1 MPGRKSWKIKGGMNQ
16 ETQSIIVALL
26 GGLLLSITLSGR
38 FTSYVRPGFKPLL
51 LIGGGVLVAVGV
63 LSLILAIMADV
74 KADKARKQ
82 AALAA
87 TERAAGRIDS
97 AGATHPA
104 ERSLTAA
111 DSGHHGG
118 AHPVGADVLA
128 PPAGDSS
135 AHDHSAGGAHDH
147 LAGGAHNHLAGGAHD
162 HLAGDAHGHD
172 HSTSKAPWLILLPV
186 LVLLLVAPPALGAD
200 AVARNATSQGLA
212 GMDVVA
218 QEPAGSKDG
227 AGAGGGYK
235 FNDGSGSA
243 QDSTGS
249 RRTMHFPPLD
259 PGANPPVQL
268 KDFIL
273 RALYDA
279 DNSVKDTPVTVTGF
293 IAPAGEGY
301 TSGYTIARIVISCC
315 AADAN
320 PMQLHV
326 DGDPP
331 FPVNTWV
338 DAVVTVVP
346 DTATMDNGYVPVVT
360 LTSATSIPQPDDP
373 YEH

>member
-1 MPGRKSWKIKGGMNQ
+1 MRGLKNGGMNP
-16 ETQSIIVALL
+16 ETQSIVVALL

-82 AALAA
+82 AAWPRVNVLQRDP
-87 TERAAGRIDS
+87 TPRSNSRS
-97 AGATHPA
+97 A
-104 ERSLTAA
+104 ERYRTEHGDRSEHGDHPELG
-111 DSGHHGG
+111 DHSEHGG
-118 AHPVGADVLA
+118 A
-128 PPAGDSS
+128 
-135 AHDHSAGGAHDH
+135 
-147 LAGGAHNHLAGGAHD
+147 
-162 HLAGDAHGHD
+162 DAHGHD

-227 AGAGGGYK
+227 AGVGGGYK

-243 QDSTGS
+243 EDSTGS

-259 PGANPPVQL
+259 PGANPPVL
-268 KDFIL
+268 MKDFIL

-338 DAVVTVVP
+338 DAVVTAVP

>member
-1 MPGRKSWKIKGGMNQ
+1 MRGLKGGMNR
-16 ETQSIIVALL
+16 ETQSIVVALL

-82 AALAA
+82 LALAA
-87 TERAAGRIDS
+87 SERS
-97 AGATHPA
+97 AGNSDVSGSIRPA
-104 ERSLTAA
+104 ERSVAA
-111 DSGHHGG
+111 PSD
-118 AHPVGADVLA
+118 D
-128 PPAGDSS
+128 
-135 AHDHSAGGAHDH
+135 DHEHAEGS
-147 LAGGAHNHLAGGAHD
+147 
-162 HLAGDAHGHD
+162 DAHGHD

-243 QDSTGS
+243 EDSTGS

-259 PGANPPVQL
+259 PGANPAVGM

-293 IAPAGEGY
+293 IAPAGQGY

-331 FPVNTWV
+331 FPTNTWV

-346 DTATMDNGYVPVVT
+346 NTATMDNGYVPVVT
-360 LTSATSIPQPDDP
+360 LTSATSVPQPDDP

>member
-1 MPGRKSWKIKGGMNQ
+1 MRGRFSGGMNR
-16 ETQSIIVALL
+16 ETQSIVVALL

-51 LIGGGVLVAVGV
+51 LIGGGILVAVGV

-87 TERAAGRIDS
+87 SERSAGRIRRHR
-97 AGATHPA
+97 GAFGPA
-104 ERSLTAA
+104 ERSVDGARTAGT
-111 DSGHHGG
+111 DGG
-118 AHPVGADVLA
+118 DDRRRGIGRRGTCDGA
-128 PPAGDSS
+128 
-135 AHDHSAGGAHDH
+135 
-147 LAGGAHNHLAGGAHD
+147 
-162 HLAGDAHGHD
+162 DAHGHD

-227 AGAGGGYK
+227 AGAERRLQVQRRQRFG
-235 FNDGSGSA
+235 DRTPPA
-243 QDSTGS
+243 PTGRCTS
-249 RRTMHFPPLD
+249 RRWTRAPTRRCGM
-259 PGANPPVQL
+259 

-293 IAPAGEGY
+293 IAPAGDGY

-331 FPVNTWV
+331 FPTNTWV

-346 DTATMDNGYVPVVT
+346 NTATMDNGYVPVVT
-360 LTSATSIPQPDDP
+360 LTSATSVPQPDDP

>member
-1 MPGRKSWKIKGGMNQ
+1 MRGRFSGGMNT
-16 ETQSIIVALL
+16 ETQSIVVALL

-38 FTSYVRPGFKPLL
+38 FTSYVRPSFKPLL
-51 LIGGGVLVAVGV
+51 LLGGGVLVAVGV

-74 KADKARKQ
+74 QADKARKQ

-87 TERAAGRIDS
+87 SERSAGRIDS
-97 AGATHPA
+97 AGAIHPA
-104 ERSLTAA
+104 ERSLAEA
-111 DSGHHGG
+111 DGDHDER
-118 AHPVGADVLA
+118 PFPDGADA
-128 PPAGDSS
+128 AGSEQPIGAD
-135 AHDHSAGGAHDH
+135 AHGHGHST
-147 LAGGAHNHLAGGAHD
+147 
-162 HLAGDAHGHD
+162 GDAHGHD
-172 HSTSKAPWLILLPV
+172 HSASKAPWLILLPV

-227 AGAGGGYK
+227 AGGGGGYK

-243 QDSTGS
+243 EDSTGS

-259 PGANPPVQL
+259 EGANPPVL
-268 KDFIL
+268 MKDFIL

-279 DNSVKDTPVTVTGF
+279 DNSVQDTPVTVTGF
-293 IAPAGEGY
+293 IAPAGQGY
-301 TSGYTIARIVISCC
+301 SSGYTIARIVISCC

-326 DGDPP
+326 EGDPP

>member
-1 MPGRKSWKIKGGMNQ
+1 MPGRKNWKIKGGMNQ

-87 TERAAGRIDS
+87 SERSAGRTDS
-97 AGATHPA
+97 AGAIHPP

-111 DSGHHGG
+111 DGDHHGG

-128 PPAGDSS
+128 PAAGDSS
-135 AHDHSAGGAHDH
+135 GHDHS
-147 LAGGAHNHLAGGAHD
+147 
-162 HLAGDAHGHD
+162 AGDAHGHD

-259 PGANPPVQL
+259 PGVNPPVQL

-338 DAVVTVVP
+338 EAVVTVVP
-346 DTATMDNGYVPVVT
+346 DTATMDNGYVPVGT